1 MSGLCATEPDDVAG
15 PRRLLVIYNPA
26 AGQRCRRRFEAV
38 LAALRAR
45 GCRLDLRQTAAPG
58 DAEALARAADPG
70 AADVIVAAG
79 GDGTVNEVV
88 NGLAAPGGPGGA
100 QGGSLPL
107 ALLPLG
113 TANVLAA
120 EIGLAPDPAAL
131 ARTIA
136 QGPAR
141 PVALGQAN
149 GRLFSVMLGVGFDA
163 QVVDGVDQG
172 LKRRVGKGAYLWEAA
187 RLLRRFD
194 FPEYR
199 VSLDGASHS
208 AASVI
213 VANGHFYGGHFVC
226 APEARLEEPLFQVCL
241 FTRPG
246 AWNALRYAAAL
257 GLGRLGRLP
266 DYRVLPGREVRI
278 EGPEGDPAQGDGDII
293 ARLPVSARVLPEA
306 LKIVMPP
313 DAATEV
319 R

>member
-1 MSGLCATEPDDVAG
+1 MSELSAAERTGDAV
-15 PRRLLVIYNPA
+15 PRRLLIIYNPT
-26 AGQRCRRRFEAV
+26 AGQRRRRRFEAV
-38 LAALRAR
+38 LAALRAQ
-45 GCRLDLRQTAAPG
+45 GCRLDLRQTAGPG
-58 DAEALARAADPG
+58 DAEAMARAADPG
-70 AADVIVAAG
+70 AADLIVAAG

-88 NGLAAPGGPGGA
+88 NGLAGGGGPGG
-100 QGGSLPL
+100 GLPL
-107 ALLPLG
+107 AVLPLG

-120 EIGLAPDPAAL
+120 EIGLAMDPAAL

-136 QGPAR
+136 EGPAR
-141 PVALGQAN
+141 PIALGQAN

-163 QVVDGVDQG
+163 QVVDRVDQG

-199 VSLDGASHS
+199 VSLDGVSHS

-213 VANGHFYGGHFVC
+213 VAKGHFYGGRFVC

-241 FTRPG
+241 FARPG

-266 DYRVLPGREVRI
+266 DYRVLPAREVRI

-293 ARLPVSARVLPEA
+293 ARLPVSVRVLPKA

-313 DAATEV
+313 AALPQV
-319 R
+319 W